1 MENTDLQN
9 RYSLQTLIELQ
20 EKTLRSNRI
29 RTILIAVFGVL
40 MLGAAGY
47 LVVSFISAGEVL
59 RVIENEIRDIDV
71 DEINDTVTAL
81 EKAAS
86 NLSKVDISQINSTVK
101 SLKEAASTLSDVD
114 IGALNDLVKSLQ
126 TTATA
131 LENVING
138 WNSIFHR

>member
-29 RTILIAVFGVL
+29 RTILIAVFGAL

>member
-9 RYSLQTLIELQ
+9 RYNLQTLIELQ